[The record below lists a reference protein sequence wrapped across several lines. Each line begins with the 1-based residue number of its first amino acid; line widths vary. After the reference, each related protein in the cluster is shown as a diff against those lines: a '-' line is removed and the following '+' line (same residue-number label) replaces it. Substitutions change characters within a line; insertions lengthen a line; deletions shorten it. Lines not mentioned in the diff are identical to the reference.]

1 MLNKKN
7 NELNNLIEQTKK
19 KEKVKKEQV
28 DIKWII
34 KILIM
39 SFCISFGLSFVSE
52 MTIPNLSLLF
62 GIIVTLL
69 FIGLGILFDIIGV
82 SVTSSDEAVFHSMNS
97 RKVKGA
103 SIAVKFKKNA
113 DKVSSFCN
121 DVIGDICGIVSGA
134 AGTTIAAIV
143 IKTYNFNPLI
153 VTLTVSATIAALTIG
168 GKAVGKSFA
177 INKSDI
183 IPINI
188 PLKNVITF
196 LLSPILSNS
205 ILLIFLV

>member
-28 DIKWII
+28 DINWII

-39 SFCISFGLSFVSE
+39 SFVISFGLSFVSE
-52 MTIPNLSLLF
+52 MTIPNLSLVL

-69 FIGLGILFDIIGV
+69 FIGLGIVFDIIGV

-103 SIAVKFKKNA
+103 SVAVKFKKNA
-113 DKVSSFCN
+113 DKVASFCN

-134 AGTTIAAIV
+134 AGTTIAAIF
-143 IKTYNFNPLI
+143 ITTYDFNPLI

-183 IPINI
+183 ILYEFAKFVANFY
-188 PLKNVITF
+188 KK
-196 LLSPILSNS
+196 
-205 ILLIFLV
+205 